1 MAALKSSLPCYAAIP
16 ILEMYAE
23 TTIGQVN
30 KKMCAPMFI
39 TPLFITERKTSR
51 KIQLE
56 ENHGGEGGSWDPGL
70 WTGFCELQFQIG

>member
-51 KIQLE
+51 KINYSVMFTYYVPLD
-56 ENHGGEGGSWDPGL
+56 NPIHAGGP
-70 WTGFCELQFQIG
+70 